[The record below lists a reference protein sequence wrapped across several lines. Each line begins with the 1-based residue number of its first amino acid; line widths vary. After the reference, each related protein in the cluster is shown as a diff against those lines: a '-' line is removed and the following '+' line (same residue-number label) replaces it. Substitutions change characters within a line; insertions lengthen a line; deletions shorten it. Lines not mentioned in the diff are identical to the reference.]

1 VKHSG
6 STISQVA
13 AQAGVSAATVSR
25 VFNGSP
31 RVSEET
37 RNQVLRAAEVL
48 GYRPSAIARSLATR
62 RGIGVGMVVGDL
74 GEPYYAPMMRAA
86 ERELR
91 ARGQMLIVASG
102 YNRREGELSAI
113 EFLRDQ
119 RCAALLIHAGGLTDA
134 ELVELAD
141 DDDVD
146 VVVINRRI
154 ADLAG
159 RCVWVDH
166 AGAGRLAARYLI
178 EAGHRALATVT
189 GPLHIADAADRHEGF
204 VAECRSHGIA
214 IDAGC
219 VIEGDYS
226 LDSGARA
233 TRALLASGR
242 PFTALFCGNDNMAVA
257 AVEMLQREGVGVPG
271 EVSVVGYDNAPI
283 GAHSHPP
290 LTTVEIPLA
299 ALGHA
304 AAHLALARSGLA
316 HEPVQQAFGGRLLE
330 RASVQR
336 RQA

>member
-1 VKHSG
+1 MKHSG

-31 RVSEET
+31 RVSEQT

-141 DDDVD
+141 DDVD

-154 ADLAG
+154 ADLTG

-166 AGAGRLAARYLI
+166 AAAGRLAARYLI
-178 EAGHRALATVT
+178 EAGHRALATIT
-189 GPLHIADAADRHEGF
+189 GPLHIFDAADRHDGF

-214 IDAGC
+214 IDADC

-233 TRALLASGR
+233 ARALLASGR

-257 AVEMLQREGVGVPG
+257 AVETLQREGVRVPE
-271 EVSVVGYDNAPI
+271 EVSVLGYDNAPI
-283 GAHSHPP
+283 AAHSHPP
-290 LTTVEIPLA
+290 LTTVEIPVA

-316 HEPVQQAFGGRLLE
+316 HEPVRQAFGGRLLE

-336 RQA
+336 RPT